1 MVVNFDKFQSIIINR
16 LGNLKNSYE
25 FLIDNRNTDSENT
38 VTLLGIKIDNKL
50 NFEKHVTALCQ
61 KAGLQLNTL
70 SRIHNNIRFQK
81 MKMLVDSFIFTNF
94 NHCPLLCHFC
104 SAALS
109 QEIEKKSQNRLWG
122 YCIMIVTPVTTYY

>member
-61 KAGLQLNTL
+61 KAGHQLNTL
-70 SRIHNNIRFQK
+70 SRTHAYIRFT
-81 MKMLVDSFIFTNF
+81 I
-94 NHCPLLCHFC
+94 
-104 SAALS
+104 A
-109 QEIEKKSQNRLWG
+109 
-122 YCIMIVTPVTTYY
+122 